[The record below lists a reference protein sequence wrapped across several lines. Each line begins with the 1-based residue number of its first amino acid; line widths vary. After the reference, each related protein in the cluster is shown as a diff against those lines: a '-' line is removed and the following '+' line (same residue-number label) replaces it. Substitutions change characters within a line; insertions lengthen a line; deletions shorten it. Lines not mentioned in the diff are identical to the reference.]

1 MNWGLCANE
10 SLMTAQTEKNREI
23 KFWHS
28 KPPGAYTVVKSLISS
43 YLLNM
48 DDLSVLSLADD

>member
-1 MNWGLCANE
+1 
-10 SLMTAQTEKNREI
+10 MTAQTEKNREI
-23 KFWHS
+23 KFRHS

-48 DDLSVLSLADD
+48 DDLSVLTFSLADD